1 MFEIAVG
8 ISLVPAIQSQ
18 RVAQIAMKSKMQ
30 KKNMY
35 KNFYDQ
41 Q

>member
-30 KKNMY
+30 KNMY
-35 KNFYDQ
+35 KNFYEQ
-41 Q
+41 E